1 MESMPNWHLPLVYI
15 MNNAINLIA
24 DRISSHLGRPTRRQ
38 WLQASLGL
46 ASGAALPSWAQAPLK
61 NTTGAP
67 SNYSVVQI
75 VDLSAQQQ
83 DVSRDFLTGARVAW
97 LEFNRR
103 GGLRGS
109 PVQHVALET
118 DGSATALQQAL
129 QQATQSSH
137 CLALTGTCGDAAAMS
152 VTQALSQRGIAI
164 AHSAPWLQNSALTE
178 FSQTFTLFAGR
189 KEQIAHA
196 LRHLTVLNVKELG
209 VVYASA
215 LEFQRH
221 QDEITRAASALRL
234 QVVNYRPTGDLQQA
248 GRQMDALAPA
258 LLMFVGGTPELA
270 QFTRGLERQGR
281 QRYVMGLADVNLQ
294 NLAQLGGAR
303 TTPVIAAQVVPMTNS
318 SLPVVRQYRE
328 SLARYYDEAP
338 AATGLAGY
346 ISARYTQQILSGIT
360 GAVTRESVLAA
371 FARRAVTDIEGF
383 VVNPDT
389 NAFSQRYVTQS
400 MLTTDGRIV
409 G

>member
-1 MESMPNWHLPLVYI
+1 MRDATNFI
-15 MNNAINLIA
+15 TTQNQ
-24 DRISSHLGRPTRRQ
+24 RGSSGLSRRQ
-38 WLQASLGL
+38 CLQGGLGL
-46 ASGAALPSWAQAPLK
+46 TAWATLPAGAQTQNKPAQGNPAP
-61 NTTGAP
+61 
-67 SNYSVVQI
+67 YSVVQI

-97 LEFNRR
+97 LDFNRR
-103 GGLRGS
+103 GGLRSS

-118 DGSATALQQAL
+118 DGTPAAIQQAL
-129 QQATQSSH
+129 QQAAQSSH
-137 CLALTGTCGDAAAMS
+137 CLALSGTCGDAAAMS
-152 VTQALSQRGIAI
+152 VTQALNQHNIAL
-164 AHSAPWLQNSALTE
+164 AHSAPWLQNSAMTT

-234 QVVNYRPTGDLQQA
+234 QVVNYRPTGDLQHA
-248 GRQMDALAPA
+248 GRQMDAQAPA

-294 NLAQLGGAR
+294 NLAQLGGTR

-328 SLARYYDEAP
+328 SLARYFDEPP

-346 ISARYTQQILSGIT
+346 ISARYTQQVLSGIT
-360 GAVTRESVLAA
+360 GPLTRESVLAA

-389 NAFSQRYVTQS
+389 NAFAQRYVTQS